1 MSDTLAQPRFRALLL
16 GVFAA
21 AALLLAVVGLY
32 GTMAFSVQQRT
43 REFGL
48 RLALG
53 ATPRDASRLVIVSG
67 LRLVAAGTALGVLA
81 AIVTT
86 RVLATI
92 VFDIST
98 TDLGTFLAVP
108 VVLMAVAGAAC
119 YIPTRR
125 VSNIEPLKALNTE
138 P

>member
-1 MSDTLAQPRFRALLL
+1 
-16 GVFAA
+16 
-21 AALLLAVVGLY
+21 LLLAIVGLY
-32 GTMAFSVQQRT
+32 GTIAFSVQQRT

-67 LRLVAAGTALGVLA
+67 LRLVAAGTMLGVLA
-81 AIVTT
+81 ALLTT
-86 RVLATI
+86 RVLTTI

-98 TDLGTFLAVP
+98 TDLRTFVAVP
-108 VVLMAVAGAAC
+108 VILMAVAGAAC

-125 VSNIEPLKALNTE
+125 VSHIEPLRALNTE